1 MSTQSNGATSVEV
14 ALRIKP
20 LTPEDLEKLPSR
32 FQRQIISTTQTS
44 GQVAVETD
52 KRPIFQ
58 FDHVF
63 GPEATQEEIYEKAVI
78 NLLEKFLEGYNV
90 TILAY
95 GQTSSG
101 KTYTMGTADN
111 KSVPVESMGIIPR
124 TMTTL
129 FELINS
135 FQFKS
140 NKIEVKIS
148 FVEIYNEDLID
159 LFGEGEIE
167 ERPQVQIRED
177 VKGKIYWTGLK
188 EIIVT
193 NVHEIMEYLSRG
205 SLNRQVG
212 ETDMN
217 AKSSRSHAI
226 FSVSITQ
233 EKHISHNNSGPP
245 ATPPPG
251 SRPGTPAT
259 SKFSSRPS
267 SRANSA
273 LGKFDDNGEWLR
285 TVSKFHFVDLAG
297 SERLKRTASNGERA
311 KEGISIN
318 SGLLA
323 LANVISALGDPTKI
337 KHTTHIPYRDSKLTR
352 LLQDSLGGNATTLMI
367 ACVSPAEFNLNETM
381 NTLKYANRAR
391 NIKNIS
397 TVNQEEHGWNDI
409 THLQNLVIKLRA
421 ETTALKTIIS
431 HGHQRQYSDSNTS
444 GRDTPTFSTG
454 HKVTGRSTPTGI
466 PGRKTPTGIPTGI
479 PGRKTPTGIPTG
491 IPGRKTPTSGIPGPG
506 RITPTGRVTPS
517 SNIPT
522 PKGIKPSGIPSV
534 ASSVPMRN
542 TPITNSGRDTTNRLR
557 PSSPLATFNHFS
569 QPESQKDRDIEILQE
584 QLLELSDSYVELS
597 QRYAKTSAELA
608 MHQDNYDESENNPII
623 EEHKEMIALLEDRLS
638 LTSSALVQS
647 ETLLKET
654 ETQVEGDKSII
665 LKLQDNVKDLES
677 QLQKEEFIAR
687 IKASRDN
694 FPETFIS
701 ETIGLLEVRLKER
714 EEAYEKLEEKYQKV
728 STDENKIQLL
738 QIIDERDQRISQFES
753 NINLLTDEIE
763 NLKKLSD
770 SKSNSTNS
778 DNNDIQSL
786 EIELSELKKTH
797 NATLDELQVYAK
809 QIQELKSQQQQDN
822 DKDSSILDLVAKLKE
837 LQIEHENTKKE
848 LQETNSK
855 YEESLQR
862 IQNLELGN
870 INQVHTDYADSIS
883 STPLTPMTP
892 GTPYNEQNKSVSF
905 NLINTS
911 SKPSHRKSKS
921 LSIDIIGADKRD
933 IIHSSIVEKLQFE
946 LQLFES
952 FHKDKTESLNNVKD
966 ELEKLEKNH
975 LETLQVVDELREE
988 IIRRD
993 SAARLKKNSK
1003 SMLIRS
1009 SSPDSYDGDGKIK
1022 TLKAELEQQN
1032 AIRIEYENVIQRLE
1046 NELKETK
1053 EAQHVVN
1060 SRSITDDEGSSA
1072 DKLEQHADENVIAL
1086 EDTVKDLEAQLSK
1099 AKEARSSQD
1108 LSSIYII
1115 DHTLKTM
1122 ITLRSKLSD
1131 IQQEL
1136 YDNSKESKI
1145 LENTKEFISM
1155 LQTHLETIRIN
1166 IQTKDELIESL
1177 KRDLSDQDDELVEK
1191 TTEITNLRKLLEE
1204 IKNQENETKKQIQSL
1219 QASEE
1224 SLGEEIISLQTQ
1236 IGSEESLKQEI
1247 INLKETESQ
1256 QRNMISN
1263 LQTQLQE
1270 TKDDKDSIINQWETM
1285 KGNYQSQTT
1294 LVSKLEGGLKTMM
1307 DELNLS
1313 QENYTESLKKIE
1325 EQNDHLTEL
1334 ESKFQAVDTEKDEF
1348 TEFNKE
1354 LNDIITE
1361 KEKDINELTIII
1373 SNLQNDLEEK
1383 KNNEILYR
1391 ESIDS
1396 LCEKMFTVCSQVDE
1410 SIASSDELN
1419 DLNIIMKDVQ
1429 TAKTALSQCELL
1441 ISKKG
1446 ELITKFKF
1454 ELQNAKNLESTQ
1466 SERIQEL
1473 QNELEEIERK
1483 LQQEASTTAEVGVA
1497 NSLTIKGLRSNIE
1510 KLSNELEAA
1519 KAQESTQLMLIR
1531 ELEDALSKKENSLEE
1546 LNSSFN
1552 DLQIELEKAKE
1563 KENEQAELIQSLE
1576 SELQNTK
1583 NNLNDEISK
1592 LKINNEE
1599 IEKFKERCVNLQNE
1613 VENSKNETIQ
1623 LEKEK
1628 NDQIEK
1634 VQTELNSLAEEFTD
1648 VATKYEDTE
1657 EMLTERNNRIVEL
1670 ESLLEKS
1677 RHQSTESNE
1686 SNESNELNAVQ
1697 QMKLTNEELL
1707 EERNNRIVE
1716 LESLLEKSRHQS
1728 TESNV
1733 IQQVELT
1740 NVDAKY
1746 ENYEKLLEERNNR
1759 ITELESLLEKT
1770 RQQLNEE
1777 KIKLTDISAKCEG
1790 SEELLEERNNRITE
1804 LESLLEKTRNQLNME
1819 QENLNKLKTTVEEKK
1834 KEYEVTLEKER
1845 KAKRTLEFANSKLE
1859 EKLLLSKKRKWFCV

>member
-1 MSTQSNGATSVEV
+1 MDNLLNIFSCKLFTHSNHNFDLSLESNNSSNNFHIELEQIPAFPLRKPYGLSRLPEV

-32 FQRQIISTTQTS
+32 FQRQIISTTHTS
-44 GQVAVETD
+44 GQVVVETE

-63 GPEATQEEIYEKAVI
+63 GPEATQEEVYDKAVI

-129 FELINS
+129 FEMINS
-135 FQFKS
+135 IQFKS
-140 NKIEVKIS
+140 HKTEVKIS

-159 LFGEGEIE
+159 LFGEGDIE
-167 ERPQVQIRED
+167 ERPQIQIRED

-188 EIIVT
+188 EIMVT
-193 NVHEIMEYLSRG
+193 NVHEIME
-205 SLNRQVG
+205 QVG

-233 EKHISHNNSGPP
+233 EKYISHNNSGPP
-245 ATPPPG
+245 STPPG

-273 LGKFDDNGEWLR
+273 LGKFDDNGDWLR

-297 SERLKRTASNGERA
+297 SERLKRTSANGERA

-323 LANVISALGDPTKI
+323 LANVISALGDPSKI

-397 TVNQEEHGWNDI
+397 TVNQEEYGWNDV
-409 THLQNLVIKLRA
+409 THLQSLVIKLRA

-431 HGHQRQYSDSNTS
+431 HGQQLQSSDH
-444 GRDTPTFSTG
+444 GRVTPTFSTG
-454 HKVTGRSTPTGI
+454 LKITGTTGRKTPTGIPAGRKTPTPTLTGIPGRKTPTPTGI
-466 PGRKTPTGIPTGI
+466 PGRKTPTTGI
-479 PGRKTPTGIPTG
+479 
-491 IPGRKTPTSGIPGPG
+491 PG
-506 RITPTGRVTPS
+506 RITPTSPTSGR
-517 SNIPT
+517 
-522 PKGIKPSGIPSV
+522 IKSSGIPSAV
-534 ASSVPMRN
+534 KSSSSVPMKN
-542 TPITNSGRDTTNRLR
+542 TNNGRETTNRMR
-557 PSSPLATFNHFS
+557 PSSPLATFSHFS
-569 QPESQKDRDIEILQE
+569 NPESQKDRDIEILQE

-608 MHQDNYDESENNPII
+608 MHQDNYDGLENNPII
-623 EEHKEMIALLEDRLS
+623 EEYKEMVSLLEDRLN
-638 LTSSALVQS
+638 LTSSALIQS

-654 ETQVEGDKSII
+654 EARVEGDKSTI
-665 LKLQDNVKDLES
+665 LKLQDNVKDLEL
-677 QLQKEEFIAR
+677 QLKKEEFVAR

-701 ETIGLLEVRLKER
+701 ETIKLLEERLKER

-728 STDENKIQLL
+728 SSTDDNKSELL
-738 QIIDERDQRISQFES
+738 QIIEERDQRISRFES

-778 DNNDIQSL
+778 DNKDIQSL

-797 NATLDELQVYAK
+797 SATLDELQ
-809 QIQELKSQQQQDN
+809 
-822 DKDSSILDLVAKLKE
+822 
-837 LQIEHENTKKE
+837 
-848 LQETNSK
+848 
-855 YEESLQR
+855 
-862 IQNLELGN
+862 NLELGN
-870 INQVHTDYADSIS
+870 MDDVDSVS

-892 GTPYNEQNKSVSF
+892 GTPHNEQNKSVSF
-905 NLINTS
+905 NLINTF
-911 SKPSHRKSKS
+911 SKPSHKKSKS
-921 LSIDIIGADKRD
+921 LQIYTNGADKRD

-993 SAARLKKNSK
+993 AAVRLKKNSK
-1003 SMLIRS
+1003 SALLRS
-1009 SSPDSYDGDGKIK
+1009 SSPDSYNDDGKVNEIK
-1022 TLKAELEQQN
+1022 VLKEELEQQK
-1032 AIRIEYENVIQRLE
+1032 AICVEYENVIQRLE
-1046 NELKETK
+1046 NELKEVK
-1053 EAQHVVN
+1053 EAQVVVN
-1060 SRSITDDEGSSA
+1060 SRSIIDDEGSSA
-1072 DKLEQHADENVIAL
+1072 DKLEQYADENVIAL
-1086 EDTVKDLEAQLSK
+1086 EDTVKNLEAQLSK
-1099 AKEARSSQD
+1099 AKEARNSQD

-1122 ITLRSKLSD
+1122 ITLRSNLSD

-1155 LQTHLETIRIN
+1155 LQTHLETIRLN

-1177 KRDLSDQDDELVEK
+1177 KRDSSNQDDELDEK
-1191 TTEITNLRKLLEE
+1191 TTEIENLRKRLEE

-1219 QASEE
+1219 QASEQ
-1224 SLGEEIISLQTQ
+1224 SLGEEIISLQA
-1236 IGSEESLKQEI
+1236 SEESLRQEI
-1247 INLKETESQ
+1247 IILKETESQ
-1256 QRNMISN
+1256 QGNMISK
-1263 LQTQLQE
+1263 LQTQFQE
-1270 TKDDKDSIINQWETM
+1270 TKDEKDSIINQWETM
-1285 KGNYQSQTT
+1285 KGNYQNQTT
-1294 LVSKLEGGLKTMM
+1294 LVSKLEG
-1307 DELNLS
+1307 ELNLS
-1313 QENYTESLKKIE
+1313 QENYAENLKKID
-1325 EQNDHLTEL
+1325 EQNDHVTEL
-1334 ESKFQAVDTEKDEF
+1334 ESKLQAVEKEKDEF
-1348 TEFNKE
+1348 TELNKE
-1354 LNDIITE
+1354 LNNIITE
-1361 KEKDINELTIII
+1361 KEKAINEFTITI
-1373 SNLQNDLEEK
+1373 SNLQKDLEVT
-1383 KNNEILYR
+1383 KNNENIYL
-1391 ESIDS
+1391 ESIDN
-1396 LCEKMFTVCSQVDE
+1396 LCEKMFTVGSQVDE

-1441 ISKKG
+1441 VSKKG
-1446 ELITKFKF
+1446 ELITKLKF
-1454 ELQNAKNLESTQ
+1454 ELQDAKNLELTQ
-1466 SERIQEL
+1466 SKTIKEL

-1483 LQQEASTTAEVGVA
+1483 LQQEASTTVEADVA

-1519 KAQESTQLMLIR
+1519 KAQESTQSILIR

-1563 KENEQAELIQSLE
+1563 KEGEQAELIQSLE

-1599 IEKFKERCVNLQNE
+1599 IETINQRCVNLQNE

-1634 VQTELNSLAEEFTD
+1634 VQTELNLLADEFTE
-1648 VATKYEDTE
+1648 VAAKYEDSE
-1657 EMLTERNNRIVEL
+1657 EILAERNNRIVEL

-1677 RHQSTESNE
+1677 RHQS
-1686 SNESNELNAVQ
+1686 NESNELNESNAVRQ
-1697 QMKLTNEELL
+1697 VKLTNVDTDHENYEELL
-1707 EERNNRIVE
+1707 EEKNNRIVE
-1716 LESLLEKSRHQS
+1716 LESLLEKSRHQLN
-1728 TESNV
+1728 ESNESNESNDV
-1733 IQQVELT
+1733 RQVKLT
-1740 NVDAKY
+1740 NVDSDH
-1746 ENYEKLLEERNNR
+1746 ENYEGLLEERNNRINYEEQLKERNDR

-1777 KIKLTDISAKCEG
+1777 KIKLTDISAKYEG
-1790 SEELLEERNNRITE
+1790 SEELLEARNNKITK
-1804 LESLLEKTRNQLNME
+1804 LESLLEETRNQLSME
-1819 QENLNKLKTTVEEKK
+1819 QENVNKLKTTVDEKK
-1834 KEYEVTLEKER
+1834 KEYEITLEKER
-1845 KAKRTLEFANSKLE
+1845 KAKRTLESVNSKLE